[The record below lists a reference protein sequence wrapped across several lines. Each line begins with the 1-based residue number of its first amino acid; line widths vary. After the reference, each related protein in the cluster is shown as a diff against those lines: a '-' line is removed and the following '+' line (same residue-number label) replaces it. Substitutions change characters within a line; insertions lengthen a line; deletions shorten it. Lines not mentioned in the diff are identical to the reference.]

1 MKIYNFY
8 LSAELDIFFDN
19 FEIEWINCYKLN
31 YFV

>member
-19 FEIEWINCYKLN
+19 FEIE
-31 YFV
+31 